1 MSGLTLWSSIVY
13 AKRAG
18 QRPGTERGPQDV
30 AIMERKGNKIVLQ
43 ALEPDS
49 HVLLLGGEPLNEPIS
64 ARDPM
69 VMNTQQEL
77 QQAMRDYHAGLF

>member
-1 MSGLTLWSSIVY
+1 
-13 AKRAG
+13 
-18 QRPGTERGPQDV
+18 
-30 AIMERKGNKIVLQ
+30 MERKGNKIVLQ

-69 VMNTQQEL
+69 VMNTEQEL